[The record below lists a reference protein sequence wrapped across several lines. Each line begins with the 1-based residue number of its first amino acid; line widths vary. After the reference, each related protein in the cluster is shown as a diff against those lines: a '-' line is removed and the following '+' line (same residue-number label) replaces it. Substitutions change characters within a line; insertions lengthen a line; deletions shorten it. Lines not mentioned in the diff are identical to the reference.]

1 MTLLP
6 RRLLPPL
13 LALAAAATLL
23 LHADETAPHWTDTL
37 AQQLLHDI
45 RQATDDLER
54 QRQQLNDQRRQAQDD
69 LRERQRLL
77 DDAQRQA
84 DKDSDRLRQ
93 LQDQNAALS
102 RQLRQRQ
109 QTREQ
114 LDRLLPNGLEPE
126 LQAMRQHLLDG
137 LAPQRETLDASAPDG
152 AVLHGTALRLGPFAV
167 FRPDDHTRPPAL
179 LAPAPEGS
187 LLPALNTR
195 LSPQRQAAVSALLD
209 GQDAPLPIDPTGGR
223 LLDAPPPDSLLTHLR
238 KGGTVMIPIAA
249 TALAALLA
257 ALAKA
262 AQLLRL
268 PTRTPDDQR
277 LHDALH
283 GNATLPQTLQPLADA
298 ARQHP
303 DLPPD
308 DLEETLYQA
317 TLDTN
322 ARLERLLPLIAV
334 CASTAP
340 LLGLLGTVTGMIHT
354 FQLITLHGS
363 GDAALLASG
372 IAEALVTTEAGLATA
387 IPALLAH
394 AFLSRRL
401 RRFRAVQQQTAL
413 RLLDLQRQG
422 RHADTRH

>member
-1 MTLLP
+1 
-6 RRLLPPL
+6 
-13 LALAAAATLL
+13 
-23 LHADETAPHWTDTL
+23 
-37 AQQLLHDI
+37 
-45 RQATDDLER
+45 
-54 QRQQLNDQRRQAQDD
+54 
-69 LRERQRLL
+69 
-77 DDAQRQA
+77 
-84 DKDSDRLRQ
+84 
-93 LQDQNAALS
+93 
-102 RQLRQRQ
+102 
-109 QTREQ
+109 
-114 LDRLLPNGLEPE
+114 
-126 LQAMRQHLLDG
+126 
-137 LAPQRETLDASAPDG
+137 
-152 AVLHGTALRLGPFAV
+152 
-167 FRPDDHTRPPAL
+167 
-179 LAPAPEGS
+179 
-187 LLPALNTR
+187 
-195 LSPQRQAAVSALLD
+195 
-209 GQDAPLPIDPTGGR
+209 
-223 LLDAPPPDSLLTHLR
+223 
-238 KGGTVMIPIAA
+238 MIPIAA

-298 ARQHP
+298 AHQHP

-308 DLEETLYQA
+308 DLEETLYQT

-413 RLLDLQRQG
+413 RLLDLQRQD